1 LNSKRVDFLI
11 SNLIIIGAI
20 IIFILLINS
29 IIITQF
35 KINRDIFKV
44 ISIFLVI
51 LALFS
56 YYLLSKPLLDL
67 VFENENRLDNMIKE
81 ILHELNSPIS
91 TIQINTKML
100 QKTLLNEKEQK
111 RLNRIEESCSNLIS
125 LYDEMEYLIK
135 KNIDRIDDEIF
146 ELSELVKNCV
156 KKFDDIKG
164 DIKIKISIPQTKLI
178 CDKRGFEKVID
189 NLISNAIKYNKKDG
203 LIEIKLKN
211 STLLIKDTGIG
222 IDTKNL
228 FIIYEKYYQAD
239 SSQKG
244 FGLGLHIVKEYCD
257 KYQIEIKIDSVEGE
271 GSCFYLDLSKI
282 I

>member
-1 LNSKRVDFLI
+1 MNSKRVDFLI

-81 ILHELNSPIS
+81 ILHELNTPIS

-164 DIKIKISIPQTKLI
+164 DIKINISIPQTKLI